1 MIVTRIIITTLFTIL
16 ITKIFIGNPK
26 EKTNW
31 LQECLKKNARKC
43 GCYTLNQQ
51 WQDEHKVEVE
61 TSAVIFLCL
70 LFIYNFSVI
79 AFCMHL
85 FILSLLGFSHIFTIQ
100 KFCQSSHFITLS
112 FILGSQNYVF
122 VGEGWDAICVQN
134 TPKIPFFPSLQKS
147 GMREL
152 PHRPLKEISLSSLAI
167 GDIIELVMKNW
178 D

>member
-1 MIVTRIIITTLFTIL
+1 MLVIMIIIVMIVTRIIITTLFTIL

-79 AFCMHL
+79 IFCMHL
-85 FILSLLGFSHIFTIQ
+85 FFCMPFCMRPKILSKFSFHYTHFHFRIPELCVCWRRVGCNLCTVFPQNSIF
-100 KFCQSSHFITLS
+100 S
-112 FILGSQNYVF
+112 FS
-122 VGEGWDAICVQN
+122 
-134 TPKIPFFPSLQKS
+134 PKI
-147 GMREL
+147 RDE
-152 PHRPLKEISLSSLAI
+152 RVSS
-167 GDIIELVMKNW
+167 
-178 D
+178 